1 MASNA
6 VFDQVVNVSP
16 RQTLPFGPIP
26 KAIGA
31 QLAVV
36 PTFRS
41 KPCVFH
47 SSQYSTSTRPV
58 RVFAV
63 TLG

>member
-6 VFDQVVNVSP
+6 VFDQVGNVSP
-16 RQTLPFGPIP
+16 PQTLQFEPIP

-31 QLAVV
+31 QLIVV
-36 PTFRS
+36 VSVRS
-41 KPCVFH
+41 QLYGFH
-47 SSQYSTSTRPV
+47 PSQYSTSTGPV

>member
-6 VFDQVVNVSP
+6 VFDQVVTVSP
-16 RQTLPFGPIP
+16 AQTLQFEPIP

-31 QLAVV
+31 QL
-36 PTFRS
+36 TELSQFRFS
-41 KPCVFH
+41 PYGFPP
-47 SSQYSTSTRPV
+47 SQYSMSTRPV

-63 TLG
+63 ILG

>member
-6 VFDQVVNVSP
+6 VFDPVVNVSP

-26 KAIGA
+26 KAIGG
-31 QLAVV
+31 QLIVV
-36 PTFRS
+36 VRFRS
-41 KPCVFH
+41 QPYGFH
-47 SSQYSTSTRPV
+47 PSQYSTSTTPV

>member
-6 VFDQVVNVSP
+6 VFDQVGNVSP
-16 RQTLPFGPIP
+16 SRTLQFEPIP

-31 QLAVV
+31 QLTVV
-36 PTFRS
+36 FWFRS
-41 KPCVFH
+41 KPYVFP